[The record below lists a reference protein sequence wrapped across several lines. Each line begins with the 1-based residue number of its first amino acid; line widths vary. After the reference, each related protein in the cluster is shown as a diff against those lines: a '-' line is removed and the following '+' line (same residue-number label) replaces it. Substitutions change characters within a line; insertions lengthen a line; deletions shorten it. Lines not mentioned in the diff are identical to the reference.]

1 LTHVQSVN
9 GIAKLYTSDEN
20 ILIAALLH
28 DILEDCYDNIWEGY
42 VEIKELF
49 GKEVADIVLELT
61 SDNNEIKYK
70 YESKTLYLIQ
80 KLIKMSDA
88 LIVKLSDR
96 LQNISDAFT
105 TSEKFRKNYFDETCK
120 IIDELVKVRT
130 LNRVQ
135 LLLVGRNYA
144 QTI

>member
-1 LTHVQSVN
+1 
-9 GIAKLYTSDEN
+9 
-20 ILIAALLH
+20 
-28 DILEDCYDNIWEGY
+28 

-80 KLIKMSDA
+80 KLIKMSDDA

-105 TSEKFRKNYFDETCK
+105 TSEKFRKTTLMK
-120 IIDELVKVRT
+120 LVK
-130 LNRVQ
+130 
-135 LLLVGRNYA
+135 
-144 QTI
+144 